1 VTSGSTARSASGST
15 ARSTAQWSNWGRCES
30 ASPLERVRPTSADE
44 VATGIR
50 SARDRGLRVKAVGTG
65 HSFTGI
71 AVAPDIQVDMSGLTG
86 LIATN
91 GTEVTLGAGT
101 VLHDLPPLLDPLGLA
116 LQNMGDIDVQT
127 ITGATSTGT
136 HGTGAKFGG
145 LATRITGATLAT
157 GSGDILTVSKTEN
170 ADLLPAV
177 ALGLGALGVLVD
189 VTVDCVPS
197 FALDCVEAPEK
208 LETVLNEWTQRV
220 DAADHFEFYWFPHTD
235 AALTI
240 TNTRLPGDAP
250 TRPLSGFSRW
260 FDESLMSNTLFSG
273 TTALQ
278 RRFPGMTPRINR
290 LSTKL
295 TGNRAFS
302 DKSYRVF
309 ATERR
314 VRFREMEYAIPLV
327 QVPEVLREIGA
338 LIERKGWTISFPVE
352 VRAAAQDDLW
362 LSTATGRATGY
373 IAVHRYFREDPTEY
387 FTAVEE
393 IMKAHEGR
401 PHWGKM
407 NTRTAADLAPAYPKF
422 ADFLAVRDRLDPDRV
437 FSNDYLERV
446 LGS

>member
-1 VTSGSTARSASGST
+1 VTS
-15 ARSTAQWSNWGRCES
+15 RSTAQWSNWGRCES
-30 ASPLERVRPTSADE
+30 VTPLERVRPNSADE
-44 VATGIR
+44 VVAVIR
-50 SARDRGLRVKAVGTG
+50 SARERGLRVKAVGTG

-71 AVAPDIQVDMSGLTG
+71 AVAPGVQVDMSGLTG
-86 LIATN
+86 LIGTN

-136 HGTGAKFGG
+136 HGTGGKFGG
-145 LATRITGATLAT
+145 LATRITGATLVT
-157 GSGDILTVSKTEN
+157 GGGDILTVNKAEN
-170 ADLLPAV
+170 AELLPAV

-197 FALDCVEAPEK
+197 FALGCVEAPEK
-208 LETVLNEWTQRV
+208 LETVLNEWQERV
-220 DAADHFEFYWFPHTD
+220 EAADHFEFYWFPHTE

-240 TNTRLPGDAP
+240 TNTRLPEDAP
-250 TRPLSGFSRW
+250 TKPLSRFSRW
-260 FDESLMSNTLFSG
+260 FDESLMSNTLFSA

-278 RRFPGMTPRINR
+278 RRFPGSTPRINR
-290 LSTKL
+290 LSTGL

-314 VRFREMEYAIPLV
+314 VRFREMEYAIPLA

-338 LIERKGWTISFPVE
+338 LIERKGWTVSFPVE

-362 LSTATGRATGY
+362 MSTATGRATGY
-373 IAVHRYFREDPTEY
+373 IAVHRYYREDPTEY

-393 IMKAHEGR
+393 IMRAHEGR

-422 ADFLAVRDRLDPDRV
+422 ADFLNVREGLDPDRV
-437 FSNDYLERV
+437 FANDYLDRV
-446 LGS
+446 LGT

>member
-1 VTSGSTARSASGST
+1 VTSGSATPWR
-15 ARSTAQWSNWGRCES
+15 NWGRTEQ
-30 ASPLERVRPTSADE
+30 ATPVQRVRPISAAE
-44 VATGIR
+44 VAAIVV
-50 SARDRGLRVKAVGTG
+50 SARERGLRVKAAGTG

-71 AVAPDIQVDMSGLTG
+71 AVATGIQLDMSGLTG
-86 LIATN
+86 VIAVN
-91 GTEVTLGAGT
+91 GTEVRLGGGT

-145 LATRITGATLAT
+145 LATRIVGATLVT
-157 GSGDILTVSKTEN
+157 GAGDILTVNRTEN
-170 ADLLPAV
+170 AALLPAV

-197 FALDCVEAPEK
+197 FNLGCVETPEP
-208 LETVLNEWTQRV
+208 LETVLSEWGQRI
-220 DAADHFEFYWFPHTD
+220 ASADHFEFYWFPHTE

-240 TNTRLPGDAP
+240 TNTRLPLDAP
-250 TRPLSGFSRW
+250 TKPLSAASRW
-260 FDESLMSNTLFSG
+260 FDESLMSNTFFGG

-278 RRFPGMTPRINR
+278 RRFPRLTPGVNR
-290 LSTKL
+290 VSTKL

-302 DKSYRVF
+302 DRSYRVF

-314 VRFREMEYAIPLV
+314 VRFREMEYAIP
-327 QVPEVLREIGA
+327 QDRIPAALREIKA
-338 LIERKGWTISFPVE
+338 LIERRGWTISFPVE
-352 VRAAAQDDLW
+352 VRAAAEDDLW
-362 LSTATGRATGY
+362 MSTATGRATGY

-387 FTAVEE
+387 FTAVED

-407 NTRTAADLAPAYPKF
+407 NTRTRADLAPAYPKF
-422 ADFLAVRDRLDPDRV
+422 GEFLKLRDRLDPDRV
-437 FSNDYLERV
+437 FTNDYLDRV
-446 LGS
+446 LGK